1 MKTKFGIEPR
11 VAFWLLF
18 AAGAAI
24 LAMTG
29 CNTKTESGFATAD
42 DNEEEVLIAPEPLKL
57 LAIGVPDL
65 SEEVSRQW
73 AAERDG
79 ELEISHLSLED
90 FESTDGLSGDID
102 LVLHDSS
109 VSADLISQNLIRVFP
124 RDALGS
130 EEMNENGILL
140 HFRKALVRHDDKT
153 WSVSLGGKQLRLFYR
168 SDILESVG
176 ISPPETWED
185 LDRAVEKL
193 KTADAVK
200 GMASI
205 MVPTANGMAGQMF
218 MARAASQIRDQGKLT
233 SFFDRKTMKPTIDSP
248 PFVNAL
254 TSLKALT
261 SETGGKFSVAEVF
274 EKFTAGETVF
284 AISWPMSAD
293 NLDEEKLESNSANWG
308 ITRLP
313 GSMKFYDFKDSSWQ
327 KRGKGDD
334 IKVDLLG
341 ASANNVSIT
350 AGTSNAKDASKF
362 IAWLADKRNSQKL
375 LLDVASPFRATHM
388 GRIGKW
394 FAMEQADRK
403 FLDGLADSIDAT
415 HESKIFLMFPQLPG
429 KRQYLKS
436 LDGEIV
442 KFLEADDADA
452 KSSLEQVSKLWETLT
467 DSLGREDQVKQL
479 RQGNAI

>member
-42 DNEEEVLIAPEPLKL
+42 DNEEEVLIAPEPLRL

-261 SETGGKFSVAEVF
+261 SETGCLLYTSPSPRDQRGSRMP
-274 EKFTAGETVF
+274 
-284 AISWPMSAD
+284 SSA
-293 NLDEEKLESNSANWG
+293 
-308 ITRLP
+308 
-313 GSMKFYDFKDSSWQ
+313 
-327 KRGKGDD
+327 
-334 IKVDLLG
+334 
-341 ASANNVSIT
+341 
-350 AGTSNAKDASKF
+350 
-362 IAWLADKRNSQKL
+362 
-375 LLDVASPFRATHM
+375 
-388 GRIGKW
+388 
-394 FAMEQADRK
+394 
-403 FLDGLADSIDAT
+403 
-415 HESKIFLMFPQLPG
+415 
-429 KRQYLKS
+429 
-436 LDGEIV
+436 
-442 KFLEADDADA
+442 
-452 KSSLEQVSKLWETLT
+452 
-467 DSLGREDQVKQL
+467 
-479 RQGNAI
+479 